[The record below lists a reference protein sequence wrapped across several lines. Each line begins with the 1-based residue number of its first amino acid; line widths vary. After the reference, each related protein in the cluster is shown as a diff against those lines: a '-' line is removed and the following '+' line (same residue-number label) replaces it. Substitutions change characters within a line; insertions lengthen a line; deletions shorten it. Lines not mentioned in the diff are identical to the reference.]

1 MTEERKRVLNM
12 LAEGKIT
19 ATEADALLDAMF
31 SAPRTDLVPVAAAP
45 IAARPTSTS
54 GPRFLRVLV
63 EGTEE
68 GKPNKVN
75 VRVPFDLIRA
85 GMRLAA
91 LIPVVA
97 YDPVNRAL
105 KENGIDLDISKIKP
119 ENLEDLVA
127 HLQELQ
133 VDVDDGTEKVRV
145 FCE

>member
-1 MTEERKRVLNM
+1 MTEDRKRVLNM
-12 LAEGKIT
+12 LAEGKIS
-19 ATEADALLDAMF
+19 ASEADALLDAV
-31 SAPRTDLVPVAAAP
+31 SAPVRAEVVHSTSVSS
-45 IAARPTSTS
+45 AARPTS
-54 GPRFLRVLV
+54 GPKYLRVLV
-63 EGTEE
+63 EGSEE
-68 GKPNKVN
+68 GKPSKVN

-97 YDPVNRAL
+97 YEPVNRAL
-105 KENGIDLDISKIKP
+105 KENGLDMDISKIKP

>member
-1 MTEERKRVLNM
+1 MTEDRKRVLNM
-12 LAEGKIT
+12 LAEGKIS
-19 ATEADALLDAMF
+19 ASEADALLDAM
-31 SAPRTDLVPVAAAP
+31 SVASRADIVATSAAP
-45 IAARPTSTS
+45 NPARPAA
-54 GPRFLRVLV
+54 GPKFLRVLV
-63 EGTEE
+63 ESSEE
-68 GKPNKVN
+68 GKPSKVN

-97 YDPVNRAL
+97 YEPVNRAL
-105 KENGIDLDISKIKP
+105 KENGLDLDISKIKP